1 MGNGGIVAVM
11 IEEKYK
17 LLEFQIEKKRKEM
30 IFLSELYGLNSLK
43 VIKVSQELDLLIVRQ
58 LQYIWF
64 KKQRLF
70 EY

>member
-1 MGNGGIVAVM
+1 M

-30 IFLSELYGLNSLK
+30 ILLSELYGLNSLK